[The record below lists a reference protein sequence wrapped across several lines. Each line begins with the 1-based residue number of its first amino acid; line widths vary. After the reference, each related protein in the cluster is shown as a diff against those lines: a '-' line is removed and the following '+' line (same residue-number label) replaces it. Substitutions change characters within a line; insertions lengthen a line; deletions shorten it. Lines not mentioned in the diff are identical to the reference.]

1 MNNFE
6 NSININKL
14 IAELDHILS
23 KNDYNS
29 ARDFLEKWVKN
40 AQKQND
46 NKALFSLCNECIGLY
61 RKIGDKENC
70 YKYCEKA
77 LDLLKGLN
85 IENTVTGATAFTN
98 CATAYK
104 AFGEAEKS
112 ISYFEKAV
120 VLYESLL
127 PENDPKLA
135 GLYNNFALSLVD
147 LNEYEKALN
156 LYEKAIAVLNKNP
169 EFNLEQ
175 AVSYLNMANAVE
187 AEKGLEN
194 ACEEIDVLLDKAEK
208 VLNEKHSE
216 TDGNYAFV
224 CEKCAP
230 TFGYYGRFLYEN
242 ELKERARVIYER
254 T

>member
-23 KNDYNS
+23 RNDYNS
-29 ARDFLEKWVKN
+29 AREFLEKWVEI

-70 YKYCEKA
+70 YKYCKKA
-77 LDLLKGLN
+77 LDLLKILN
-85 IENTVTGATAFTN
+85 IENTITGATAFIN

-104 AFGEAEKS
+104 AFGEADKS
-112 ISYFEKAV
+112 IALFEKAV
-120 VLYESLL
+120 VLYEVLL
-127 PENDPKLA
+127 SENDPKLA

-147 LNEYEKALN
+147 LKFFEKAFE
-156 LYEKAIAVLNKNP
+156 LYEKAIEVLNNNP
-169 EFNLEQ
+169 KFNLEQ
-175 AVSYLNMANAVE
+175 AVSYLNMANAIE
-187 AEKGLEN
+187 AQKGLEN
-194 ACEEIDVLLDKAEK
+194 ACQEIDILLDKAEK
-208 VLNEKHSE
+208 ILNENYSE

-224 CEKCAP
+224 CEKCAS

-254 T
+254 A